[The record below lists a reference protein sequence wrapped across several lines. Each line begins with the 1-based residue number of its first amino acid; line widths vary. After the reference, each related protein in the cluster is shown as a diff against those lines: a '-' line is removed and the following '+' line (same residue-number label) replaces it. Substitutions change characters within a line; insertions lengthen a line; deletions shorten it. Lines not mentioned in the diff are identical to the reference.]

1 MPGRAI
7 SHVSLWTAVI
17 VTCLALP
24 RARAE
29 PELTLSWPNV
39 SGCPDATHV
48 TQRVVEQ
55 LARPLREV
63 QRGLHASAT
72 IVEGDGAYR
81 LTLRTEHEETR
92 GERTL
97 TATGCS
103 ELSEAASLVLA
114 LSLGA
119 LAEQAAEAAAVEQ
132 VPASTRRVGF
142 RLRAAG
148 LAELGFLPRIGA
160 GMELGAAIAFGRS
173 RLEIAGLWLPPVRSE
188 RTDDGARVS
197 VSLWTARVGYCH
209 DLVGRRTRLL
219 GCAGVELGQAF
230 GRGLSLADTFDRHF
244 RWSAAQLALRLE
256 SQLAQRLGLYL
267 EPSLALPFERR
278 RFVSSD
284 ADLERSAVLHE
295 PAPVSARL
303 SIGVQAAF

>member
-1 MPGRAI
+1 MPRRAI
-7 SHVSLWTAVI
+7 SHVSLWSAVI

-29 PELTLSWPNV
+29 PELTLSWPDV
-39 SGCPDATHV
+39 AGCPDAAHV

-55 LARPLREV
+55 LSRPLRDV
-63 QRGLHASAT
+63 QRGLHASAS
-72 IVEGDGAYR
+72 IVEREGAYR
-81 LTLRTEHEETR
+81 LTLRTEHEATH

-97 TATGCS
+97 TATRCS

-119 LAEQAAEAAAVEQ
+119 LAEQAAEEAAVELE
-132 VPASTRRVGF
+132 PAPSRRVGF

-148 LAELGFLPRIGA
+148 LAELGFLPRIAA

-173 RLEIAGLWLPPVRSE
+173 RVEIAGLWLPPVRSE
-188 RTDDGARVS
+188 RTEDGARVS
-197 VSLWTARVGYCH
+197 VSLWTARFGYCH
-209 DLVGRRTRLL
+209 ELVGHRTRLL
-219 GCAGVELGQAF
+219 GCTGVELGQAF
-230 GRGLSLADTFDRHF
+230 GSGLSLADTFDRHF

-256 SQLAQRLGLYL
+256 SQLAERFGLYL
-267 EPSLALPFERR
+267 ESSVALPFELR

-284 ADLERSAVLHE
+284 ADLEREAVLHE

-303 SIGVQAAF
+303 GIGVQAAF